1 MSNNEQHTI
10 KWKFFPQIIM
20 FQKSPLLLR
29 ASKFYISKVGAAE
42 DSHLNPFT
50 KAITHGGKFNGV
62 SFIT

>member
-1 MSNNEQHTI
+1 
-10 KWKFFPQIIM
+10 M
-20 FQKSPLLLR
+20 FRKSPLLLR

-50 KAITHGGKFNGV
+50 KAITYGGKFNGV

>member
-1 MSNNEQHTI
+1 M
-10 KWKFFPQIIM
+10 M
-20 FQKSPLLLR
+20 RRKSPLLLR

-62 SFIT
+62 SFITLCFFDSLASCV